1 MESGVK
7 LTDQNVA
14 IFGLGRSGLGVAR
27 AVLALGGVPTVFDE
41 KRREDLPKPETAA
54 AAEKD
59 GVYLEFGWTGDIDP
73 KRFAYMV
80 LNPAVDSRH
89 PVLARVAAS
98 GLPVLSEIEFAY
110 RIAVAPIV
118 AVTGTNG
125 KSTTAVMTYLCLLA
139 CGEEAVLCGNIFGSG
154 YPERP
159 LTDAALSAHA
169 NRVLVAEVSSF
180 QLEWVDQFEPISAG
194 ITNITPDHMDR
205 YDRFQDYAAAKRNIF
220 HRQRAGDTAVIRAN
234 DPEVPV
240 PDGPQV
246 LTFGEGGEHAHMAGD
261 DLWVLG
267 RSVHVHGLPFRE
279 PHNRTNAQMAALLAY
294 GLLRGKALRD
304 SASNAHDVLARAGA
318 DPRGAP
324 GPCPPQILD
333 GLERFRG
340 LSHRMEVVGE
350 RGGIVVINNS
360 MCTNPGAVVSS
371 LQAVGM
377 PAHVLM
383 GGVNKNLDFAP
394 VRAYLATAPHHVY
407 LFGRDGQVVGRQ
419 LGADYP
425 YFERMEAA
433 FAAASLQAH
442 AGEAII
448 LAPGCAGLDAYRDFR
463 ERGDV
468 FRMIAREWLSK

>member
-1 MESGVK
+1 MR
-7 LTDQNVA
+7 LTGQHVA

-27 AVLALGGVPTVFDE
+27 AVLELGGTPTVFDE
-41 KRREDLPKPETAA
+41 NSRDKLPKPETAA

-59 GVYLEFGWTGDIDP
+59 GIHLQFNWTGDIDP
-73 KRFAYMV
+73 AKYAYLV

-89 PVLARVAAS
+89 QVIKRVVAS

-139 CGEEAVLCGNIFGSG
+139 AGEEAVLCGNIFGSG

-169 NRVLVAEVSSF
+169 NRILVAEVSSF
-180 QLEWVDQFEPISAG
+180 QLEWVDQFEPVSAG

-205 YDRFQDYAAAKRNIF
+205 YDRFEDYAAAKRNIF
-220 HRQRAGDTAVIRAN
+220 RRQQPNDTAVVRAN
-234 DPEVPV
+234 DPEVPE
-240 PDGPQV
+240 PTGPQV
-246 LTFGEGGEHAHMAGD
+246 LTFGAQGRHARMEGD

-267 RSVHVHGLPFRE
+267 TRKHVAGLPFRE
-279 PHNRTNAQMAALLAY
+279 PHNRVNAQMAALLAY
-294 GLLRGKALRD
+294 GALGNLALRD
-304 SASNAHDVLARAGA
+304 TASNAHEVLRRAGA
-318 DPRGAP
+318 DPHKEP
-324 GPCPPQILD
+324 GPCPPELLD

-350 RGGIVVINNS
+350 HGGVTVINNS
-360 MCTNPGAVVSS
+360 MCTNPSAVVSS

-377 PAHVLM
+377 PSHVLM

-394 VRAYLATAPHHVY
+394 VRDYLATAKHRVY
-407 LFGRDGQVVGRQ
+407 LFGQDGQDVGAQ
-419 LGADYP
+419 IGGGFP
-425 YFERMEAA
+425 YYERMEAA
-433 FAAASLQAH
+433 FAAATAQAH

-468 FRMIAREWLSK
+468 FRMIAKEWLSK

>member
-1 MESGVK
+1 MKLSG
-7 LTDQNVA
+7 QNVA

-27 AVLALGGVPTVFDE
+27 AVLELGGTPTVFDE
-41 KRREDLPKPETAA
+41 KSRDNVPKPETAA

-59 GVYLEFGWTGDIDP
+59 GVQLVFGWNGDIDSQ
-73 KRFAYMV
+73 RYSYLV
-80 LNPAVDSRH
+80 TNPAVDSRH
-89 PVLARVAAS
+89 PVLRRVVAS

-125 KSTTAVMTYLCLLA
+125 KSTTAVMTYLCLLE
-139 CGEEAVLCGNIFGSG
+139 CGEEAVLCGNIFGTG

-169 NRVLVAEVSSF
+169 DKILVAEVSSF

-205 YDRFQDYAAAKRNIF
+205 YDHFSEYAAAKRNIF
-220 HRQRAGDTAVIRAN
+220 RRQKAQDTAVVRVN
-234 DPEVPV
+234 DPEVPA
-240 PDGPQV
+240 PTGPQV
-246 LTFGEGGEHAHMAGD
+246 LTFGEGGAHARMEGD

-267 RSVHVHGLPFRE
+267 SKSHVEGLPFRE

-294 GLLRGKALRD
+294 GALRGKAL
-304 SASNAHDVLARAGA
+304 HDRGSDAYRLLHDAGA
-318 DPRGAP
+318 DPAGAP
-324 GPCPPQILD
+324 GPCPNQILE
-333 GLERFRG
+333 GLHRFRG

-350 RGGIVVINNS
+350 RGGIQVINNS

-371 LQAVGM
+371 LQAVGT
-377 PAHVLM
+377 PCHVLM
-383 GGVNKNLDFAP
+383 GGVNKNLDFTP
-394 VRAYLATAPHHVY
+394 VGDYLATTNHHVY
-407 LFGRDGQVVGRQ
+407 LFGKDGRAVGSQ
-419 LGADYP
+419 LGQDYP

-433 FAAASLQAH
+433 FQAAAAKAQQ
-442 AGEAII
+442 GETII

-468 FRMIAREWLSK
+468 FRMIAKEWLSR